1 MKKQLHIIRLLSC
14 AVLCLSASTIN
25 AQYATDYVPGVSSE
39 GAVYFLPK
47 TAVDVTFTI
56 TKVTYTP
63 GDLCKYAD
71 RSMHLSNVSDKEDV
85 HFELTSVTLSY
96 APLADES
103 KCYRIPFNTQS
114 VAPNVMLSSEGT
126 LLAINTDNPYL
137 EEVALPEETKTENAI
152 DTRTY
157 MTEDML
163 MAGSKAKLAELAAG
177 QIYEIR
183 ESRNAL
189 MKGESEY
196 MPSDGAGL
204 KIMTE
209 NLNLQE
215 KALLQLFEGVTE
227 REIFNKTV
235 RIVPDDNISKKI
247 IARFSHKLGL
257 VDSDDLAGS
266 PIFLDVKC
274 QKEIP
279 LRITTTEQ
287 ATRVRAR
294 RYEGLLYNLPAKTDM
309 KVYSSNRTY
318 IESTTSLPQFGETEI
333 LSSRL
338 FRKQNNTKVIL
349 DPINGALLKVEE

>member
-1 MKKQLHIIRLLSC
+1 MKKHLLAIRLAACSI
-14 AVLCLSASTIN
+14 ACLTAGFSH
-25 AQYATDYVPGVSSE
+25 AQYATDYVPGISSE

-56 TKVTYTP
+56 NKVTYTP

-71 RSMHLSNVSDKEDV
+71 RYMHLSNISDKEDV
-85 HFELTSVTLSY
+85 HYELTSVTLTYS
-96 APLADES
+96 PLADET
-103 KCYRIPFNTQS
+103 KCFRIPFNSKS
-114 VAPNVMLSSEGT
+114 VAPYVQLSSEGT
-126 LLAINTDNPYL
+126 LLAINTENPF
-137 EEVALPEETKTENAI
+137 VDDVRLPEEKTTGGTV
-152 DTRTY
+152 DVQPFL
-157 MTEDML
+157 TEDML

-183 ESRNAL
+183 DSRNAL

-204 KIMTE
+204 KLMTE

-215 KALLQLFEGVTE
+215 KALMQLFEGVTE
-227 REIFNKTV
+227 SETFNKTV
-235 RIVPDDNISKKI
+235 RIVPDDNISGQI

-266 PIFLDVKC
+266 PIYLDVKC

-279 LRITTTEQ
+279 ARVSTTEQ
-287 ATRVRAR
+287 TARVRAR

-309 KVYSSNRTY
+309 KVYSASRTF
-318 IESTTSLPQFGETEI
+318 IESTTPLPQFGVMEI

-338 FRKQNNTKVIL
+338 FGKKNNTKVVL